1 MSHPIDIDAAK
12 NVVGAVCVAHTH
24 TAHHARSCRVD
35 GMYSQ
40 NSAGSGRATHYERTN
55 GGAQAPGQRS
65 RPTALE
71 RTSSIRCHHR
81 IKTFHGGPGGWRDE
95 QLPDG
100 TIVWTSPTGRIY
112 RTTPGGPELFPQMR
126 PACGTNAAQAQP
138 VEGERGPD
146 CPRCNKIREQR
157 PVNAEQRR
165 VNRARRQEIADRKWR
180 NHMRKMLVLFK
191 GSEPSTLADSGG
203 RGSAR
208 RARRAGR
215 SPTDR
220 QRRPGAG
227 HRAAGLAGRP

>member
-1 MSHPIDIDAAK
+1 MRVRAAL
-12 NVVGAVCVAHTH
+12 VECT
-24 TAHHARSCRVD
+24 
-35 GMYSQ
+35 Q

-191 GSEPSTLADSGG
+191 GSEPST
-203 RGSAR
+203 
-208 RARRAGR
+208 
-215 SPTDR
+215 SPRCTWVNDPFEPEELPPDWKPPPPP
-220 QRRPGAG
+220 QPLLDDA
-227 HRAAGLAGRP
+227 PPF